1 VAMSASNCAWTLV
14 DVVAKVVVKLDGNR
28 EFQYV
33 FVALGL
39 GIEAADG
46 EELRLAR
53 DYEFN
58 HVKIVTAHVDPGQAR
73 KNGLQIQGHGLV
85 RMNSTIFLRA
95 VFDSVGLM
103 AASSSQ
109 G

>member
-1 VAMSASNCAWTLV
+1 VAMSPAIALGFV

-33 FVALGL
+33 LVALGL

-73 KNGLQIQGHGLV
+73 KNGLQIQAMVLYG
-85 RMNSTIFLRA
+85 
-95 VFDSVGLM
+95 
-103 AASSSQ
+103 
-109 G
+109 